1 MPCSISALS
10 GYVECCRKLLQTH
23 VDLDARDDSGR
34 TCLHLCAYKGNVE
47 CLDLLISS
55 CADFRLTDRSF
66 NFQSFFFFNKVLTTS
81 LEFNSSHI

>member
-1 MPCSISALS
+1 MTPMHLAALS

-23 VDLDARDDSGR
+23 VELDARDDFGR

-55 CADFRLTDRSF
+55 CADFRLTDR
-66 NFQSFFFFNKVLTTS
+66 
-81 LEFNSSHI
+81 